1 MPRFNISAII
11 NSNSSPV
18 FYTNSQVGKAT
29 LSSRTIVDPESFSSS
44 GAVHLIFQ
52 TTLPTAP
59 QVNEATSEITA
70 VPSEWI
76 NVFSSVIEGIIPD
89 DQQLEAAGID
99 SIIDISYF
107 N

>member
-11 NSNSSPV
+11 NSNSGPV

-44 GAVHLIFQ
+44 GAIHLIFQ
-52 TTLPTAP
+52 VTLPTAP
-59 QVNEATSEITA
+59 PIDEGTSQLTSF
-70 VPSEWI
+70 PGEWS
-76 NVFSSVIEGIIPD
+76 NVLSGIMDGIIPD
-89 DQQLEAAGID
+89 EQQLDAAGID